1 MHVYERNC
9 TKKYTS
15 LPLRNIIS
23 VHSNK
28 GNRNLIL
35 DFCYTDSDC
44 QFGIGSNM
52 MKVIANFDQTTNIVT
67 LTS

>member
-1 MHVYERNC
+1 MHVYKRNYAI
-9 TKKYTS
+9 KYTS

-23 VHSNK
+23 VSSNK

-44 QFGIGSNM
+44 QFGVGSNM
-52 MKVIANFDQTTNIVT
+52 MKE
-67 LTS
+67 